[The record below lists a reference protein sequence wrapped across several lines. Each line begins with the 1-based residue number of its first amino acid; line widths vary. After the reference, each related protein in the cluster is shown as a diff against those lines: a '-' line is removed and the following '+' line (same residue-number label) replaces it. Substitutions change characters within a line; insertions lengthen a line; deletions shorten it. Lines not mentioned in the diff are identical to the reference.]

1 MSGKLTQDFDAHV
14 PFAFAL
20 DSRLSGVCEPGQRA
34 KRWFFIAF
42 AESWL
47 AVFLFRLK
55 KRLRGSHVPALP
67 VVCDLISRALFHVSI
82 GNAVEVGPGS

>member
-14 PFAFAL
+14 ARFR
-20 DSRLSGVCEPGQRA
+20 SRFPTLRCLRTGQRA

-82 GNAVEVGPGS
+82 NAVEVGPGS